1 MPTCY
6 VVTGADTPDDDHAGM
21 LGSTARKV
29 TSLRHA
35 APVRCRVLKTIVQ
48 VLSLTHQEGPV
59 GASNDLSMW
68 GCTMRVLT
76 RRIGQSFTVGG
87 VTITVRAIR
96 GNRVRL
102 GFDPPEG
109 IVISRAEI
117 IEELDTAAEQ
127 ALAGM
132 TVRSPPQAE

>member
-1 MPTCY
+1 
-6 VVTGADTPDDDHAGM
+6 
-21 LGSTARKV
+21 
-29 TSLRHA
+29 
-35 APVRCRVLKTIVQ
+35 
-48 VLSLTHQEGPV
+48 
-59 GASNDLSMW
+59 MW

-96 GNRVRL
+96 GNRVRF

-109 IVISRAEI
+109 VLISRGEI
-117 IEELDTAAEQ
+117 VEELDTAAEQ

-132 TVRSPPQAE
+132 TARSPPQAE